1 MVQKIYSKIHP
12 VLCTNTHHDVIDLVN
27 HEMVKNTK
35 TWISWK
41 RNIIF
46 LRDKKILNLYLR
58 WHILKSYRF
67 LAGVTADR
75 RQTES
80 LKSMC
85 EEVPFSTI
93 LKPGSLQHVINE
105 VFYEDSSNVSNQFF
119 SYLLQ
124 SQYKYF
130 TEHSPLLLIKSGER
144 LMANINQKKISNIK
158 VKRQCFHDVFVP
170 L

>member
-1 MVQKIYSKIHP
+1 M
-12 VLCTNTHHDVIDLVN
+12 THFEKL
-27 HEMVKNTK
+27 
-35 TWISWK
+35 S
-41 RNIIF
+41 
-46 LRDKKILNLYLR
+46 
-58 WHILKSYRF
+58 F
-67 LAGVTADR
+67 LAEVTADR

-93 LKPGSLQHVINE
+93 LKPGSLQHVIINE

-144 LMANINQKKISNIK
+144 LMANINHKKISNIK